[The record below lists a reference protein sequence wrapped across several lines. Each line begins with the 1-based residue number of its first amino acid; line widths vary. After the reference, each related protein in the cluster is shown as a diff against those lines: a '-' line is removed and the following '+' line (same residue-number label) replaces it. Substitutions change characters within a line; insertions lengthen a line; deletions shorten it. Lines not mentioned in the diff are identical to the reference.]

1 MHPLFEPMQ
10 RPQPAIIDL
19 RNAPDF
25 KHILRAH
32 AHAVCLTLTP
42 LEIHDRADSSRL
54 LLAARP
60 RLATHPR
67 FPAPVPPIRRALR
80 VRTSRARKY
89 CTRSGER
96 YEQGPRG

>member
-54 LLAARP
+54 LLAARA
-60 RLATHPR
+60 RLVTHPR
-67 FPAPVPPIRRALR
+67 FSAAVPPLRRSLR
-80 VRTSRARKY
+80 VRTSLAGKY
-89 CTRSGER
+89 CTRAGER
-96 YEQGPRG
+96 HEGGPGG